1 MIFWMMAMKL
11 MMIDFQLMRRNP
23 SLQEIPTYQYTK
35 RDGNQLASTIGGQQT
50 VNEMQQNLM
59 G

>member
-1 MIFWMMAMKL
+1 MKL